1 MWHSGLS
8 GLSIWYTV
16 LGRKQLRAEPISG
29 PEKCKDIFLKK
40 SCYKPRYTIDKI
52 SYPVQG
58 GSPVGGGA
66 VGAVERVEALPER
79 GMIDG
84 RVQNLQRK
92 RVAPAVLSV
101 VQLRPPET
109 PAVIDGSVDTV
120 TVGVGVMQGRVRG
133 RGGIR
138 RQT

>member
-1 MWHSGLS
+1 M
-8 GLSIWYTV
+8 
-16 LGRKQLRAEPISG
+16 
-29 PEKCKDIFLKK
+29 
-40 SCYKPRYTIDKI
+40 
-52 SYPVQG
+52 QG

-84 RVQNLQRK
+84 RVQNLQRE

-109 PAVIDGSVDTV
+109 PAVVDRSVDTV